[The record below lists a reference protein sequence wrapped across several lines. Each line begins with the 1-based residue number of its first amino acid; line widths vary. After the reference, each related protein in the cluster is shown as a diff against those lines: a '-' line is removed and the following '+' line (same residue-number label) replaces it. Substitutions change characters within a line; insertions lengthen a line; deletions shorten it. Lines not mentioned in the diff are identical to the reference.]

1 LRGLPIL
8 IRLARQRADSHR
20 TALAEA
26 ECQTGLAAEVLAAH
40 DALATAEAARASGKA
55 TQLAAWTDW
64 ARQSQRRRRGL
75 VQALGQLRVDEDAL
89 RATLR
94 EAFAE
99 TKRLEIAADS
109 AAQAARL
116 QAARK
121 AERAAEDAELLRRC

>member
-1 LRGLPIL
+1 MRGLPIL

-26 ECQTGLAAEVLAAH
+26 ERNAGQAAEALAAH
-40 DALATAEAARASGKA
+40 DALAATEAAHARGDAA
-55 TQLAAWTDW
+55 DMAAWTDW
-64 ARQSQRRRRGL
+64 ARQAQRRRRGL
-75 VQALGQLRVDEDAL
+75 AQVLAQCRADEEVV

-109 AAQAARL
+109 AARAARL
-116 QAARK
+116 EAARRV
-121 AERAAEDAELLRRC
+121 ERAAEDAELLRRR